1 MLNVSIVL
9 YNHSP
14 EMIRRLT
21 DKIRKSELVDKV
33 FLIDNSEIP
42 NNQFSTLTENY
53 IFTGK
58 NLGYGKAHN
67 IALKSS
73 IKQNI
78 PYHLVVNPDIEINS
92 EKTIENIISFMN
104 NHTDVGLLMPKV
116 VYPNGDIQ
124 YLCRLLPKPKDLIFR
139 RFVPKSWNENSNEI
153 SELRFSN
160 YDKIMD
166 VPFLSGSFMLLRT
179 KTLEEVGLFDERF
192 FMYGE
197 DTDLSRRIHQK
208 YRTVF
213 YPNETVVHHHERASY
228 KNIKMLFVHIWNIT
242 KYFNKWG
249 WIFDKERNKINKKVV
264 DDILQLNEK
273 YADVDKSLKSK

>member
-1 MLNVSIVL
+1 MIQALVAKIKESKSFNKL
-9 YNHSP
+9 Y
-14 EMIRRLT
+14 
-21 DKIRKSELVDKV
+21 
-33 FLIDNSEIP
+33 LIDNSKIE
-42 NNQFSTLTENY
+42 NKAFLGLSENY
-53 IFTGK
+53 SFNNK
-58 NLGYGKAHN
+58 NLGYGWGHN
-67 IALKSS
+67 IAFRKSLDERT
-73 IKQNI
+73 
-78 PYHLVVNPDIEINS
+78 PYHLVINPDIELTNS
-92 EKTIENIISFMN
+92 TQLDRLIAYLEQDKHI
-104 NHTDVGLLMPKV
+104 GLLMPKV
-116 VYPNGDIQ
+116 IYPNGNVQ
-124 YLCRLLPKPKDLIFR
+124 YLCKLLPKPSNLLFR
-139 RFVPKSWNENSNEI
+139 RFLPARWNKKANEKF
-153 SELRFSN
+153 ELRFSA
-160 YDKIMD
+160 YDKIME
-166 VPFLSGSFMLLRT
+166 VPYLSGAFMLLRT
-179 KTLEEVGLFDERF
+179 DALREVGLFDERF